1 MKITYMEPEVEIFL
15 FRAEDQIVAS
25 AVIPGTVPLETET
38 PEDPVGDAESV
49 IDWWNA

>member
-1 MKITYMEPEVEIFL
+1 MKMTYKEPEIEIIL
-15 FRAEDQIVAS
+15 FKAGDYLVAS
-25 AVIPGTVPLETET
+25 AVVPETVPLA